1 MSEETIMLF
10 RVSSLMGIGFN
21 SLTELRM
28 KLLISSFIDFLK
40 IRVSDPPLMGFSSTP
55 LIRIKERDSLP
66 LFLIKRLKMLF
77 GVVVV
82 IDARVPMVLISTLL
96 RLFGRF

>member
-1 MSEETIMLF
+1 MLF

-21 SLTELRM
+21 SLTKLRM

-96 RLFGRF
+96 RLSLRIER